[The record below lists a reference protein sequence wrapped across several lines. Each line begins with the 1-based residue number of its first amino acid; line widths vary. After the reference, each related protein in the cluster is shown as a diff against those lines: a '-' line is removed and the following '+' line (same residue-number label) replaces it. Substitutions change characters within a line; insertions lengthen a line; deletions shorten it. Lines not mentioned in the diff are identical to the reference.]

1 VLLGYIGS
9 YRGYS
14 KKSIPDADVAGADLQ
29 NYIPPSEARRLEPV
43 TVADVGNFPIS
54 FDSAHSS
61 FDSPCNWDSGDDQ
74 EVDQIPDPMAR
85 DPNIPNLREMIREQ
99 KKKNPQVGPSSQRMP
114 PTSASGEASDDV
126 PLILKRKPRDP
137 PQEVPAAT
145 NLPKKSKTAE
155 KAKAVEGA
163 APWRPSLLVNGIDPI
178 TVADSAQDLA
188 VTQTLTGALM
198 LPKDI
203 EPYAGT
209 DLPTLMR
216 SVMAH
221 EVFVSILSWL
231 FFCCLYL
238 RFHICLLTSRSCY
251 RLRKNLCCV

>member
-1 VLLGYIGS
+1 
-9 YRGYS
+9 
-14 KKSIPDADVAGADLQ
+14 
-29 NYIPPSEARRLEPV
+29 
-43 TVADVGNFPIS
+43 
-54 FDSAHSS
+54 
-61 FDSPCNWDSGDDQ
+61 
-74 EVDQIPDPMAR
+74 MAR
-85 DPNIPNLREMIREQ
+85 DPNIPNLREMIRD
-99 KKKNPQVGPSSQRMP
+99 KKKKTPEAGPISQRMP
-114 PTSASGEASDDV
+114 PTSASGEASDDA
-126 PLILKRKPRDP
+126 PLITRRRPRDP
-137 PQEVPAAT
+137 SQEDPAAST
-145 NLPKKSKTAE
+145 LPKKSKTAE

-178 TVADSAQDLA
+178 TVADSAADLD

-221 EVFVSILSWL
+221 EVFVSISSRL

-238 RFHICLLTSRSCY
+238 RFHICFLTSRSCC
-251 RLRKNLCCV
+251 RPRKNL